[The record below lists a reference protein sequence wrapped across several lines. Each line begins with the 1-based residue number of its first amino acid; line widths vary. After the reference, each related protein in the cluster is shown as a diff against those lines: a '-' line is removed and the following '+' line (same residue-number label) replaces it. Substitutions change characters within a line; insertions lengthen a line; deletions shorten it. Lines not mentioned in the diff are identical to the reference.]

1 MIGGAQSRKVGSTMN
16 TTTDENVT
24 PRPDDRR
31 RVVLVH
37 GATSGPWVFD
47 GVGGSLARC

>member
-1 MIGGAQSRKVGSTMN
+1 MNERIVKSTGEIAAPQASGG
-16 TTTDENVT
+16 
-24 PRPDDRR
+24 R

-47 GVGGSLARC
+47 GWPAQ